1 LNRELGKWLQEFL
14 RFLVRRGTVTEEDIH
29 SIIDAGEE
37 EGVLNLD
44 EHEMIHG
51 VLALKGRI
59 AREIMIPR
67 TEISCVN
74 SQVTVEEVIQRIIE
88 DGHSR
93 IPVFEED
100 LDHIVGIIYAK
111 DILKFWER
119 RESRTSLR
127 EIARKGYFIPQTMN
141 LESLLR
147 EFKRKKVHIAIVV
160 DEYGG
165 TSGLITIEDLIE
177 EVFGEIEDEYDMEEE
192 RLIPMKDGWVL
203 ADGRLEIEELEEH
216 LNIEIS
222 EKDFESVGGFIFHLI
237 GRVPKQGEVID
248 YPGLEIRIEA
258 ADDRKV
264 EKVRIRKAPDETK
277 AHLGEP
283 EGSDA
288 E

>member
-1 LNRELGKWLQEFL
+1 LNHDLGKWLQEFL
-14 RFLVRRGTVTEEDIH
+14 RFLVRRGTVTEKDIH

-51 VLALKGRI
+51 VLGLKGRI
-59 AREIMIPR
+59 AREIMVPR
-67 TEISCVN
+67 TEIACVN
-74 SQVTVEEVIQRIIE
+74 SQVTIEEVIHRIIE

-111 DILKFWER
+111 DLLKFWGKQDT
-119 RESRTSLR
+119 RTSPR
-127 EIARKGYFIPQTMN
+127 EIARKAYFIPETMHLEN
-141 LESLLR
+141 LLG
-147 EFKRKKVHIAIVV
+147 EFKKKRVHIAIVV

-177 EVFGEIEDEYDMEEE
+177 EVFGEIEDEYDTEEE
-192 RLIPMKDGWVL
+192 RLVPLEAGWVL
-203 ADGRLEIEELEEH
+203 VDGRLEIEELEEH
-216 LNIEIS
+216 LNVQIPK
-222 EKDFESVGGFIFHLI
+222 KDFESVGGLIFHLI
-237 GRVPKQGEVID
+237 GRVPRKGETIA

-264 EKVRIRKAPDETK
+264 EKVRIRRTPEETTAAPE
-277 AHLGEP
+277 E
-283 EGSDA
+283 
-288 E
+288 

>member
-1 LNRELGKWLQEFL
+1 MNHDLGKWLQEFL

-51 VLALKGRI
+51 VLGLKGRI
-59 AREIMIPR
+59 AREIMVPR
-67 TEISCVN
+67 TEIACVN
-74 SQVTVEEVIQRIIE
+74 SQVTIEEVIHRIIE

-111 DILKFWER
+111 DILQFWGKQDT
-119 RESRTSLR
+119 RTSPR
-127 EIARKGYFIPQTMN
+127 EIARKAYFIPETMHLEN
-141 LESLLR
+141 LLG
-147 EFKRKKVHIAIVV
+147 EFKKKRVHIAIVV

-165 TSGLITIEDLIE
+165 TAGLITIEDLIE
-177 EVFGEIEDEYDMEEE
+177 EVFGEIEDEYDTEEE
-192 RLIPMKDGWVL
+192 RLVPLEAGWVL
-203 ADGRLEIEELEEH
+203 VDGRLEIEELEEH
-216 LNIEIS
+216 LNVQIPK
-222 EKDFESVGGFIFHLI
+222 KDFESVGGLIFHLI
-237 GRVPKQGEVID
+237 GRVPRKGETIA

-264 EKVRIRKAPDETK
+264 EKVRVRKT
-277 AHLGEP
+277 P
-283 EGSDA
+283 EQTTADP
-288 E
+288 EE

>member
-1 LNRELGKWLQEFL
+1 LNHDLGKWLQEFL
-14 RFLVRRGTVTEEDIH
+14 RFLVRRGTVTEKDIH

-51 VLALKGRI
+51 VLGLKGRI
-59 AREIMIPR
+59 AREIMVPR
-67 TEISCVN
+67 TEIACVN
-74 SQVTVEEVIQRIIE
+74 NQVTIEEVIHRIIE

-111 DILKFWER
+111 DILKFWGKQDT
-119 RESRTSLR
+119 RTSPR
-127 EIARKGYFIPQTMN
+127 EIARKAYFIPETMHLEN
-141 LESLLR
+141 LLG
-147 EFKRKKVHIAIVV
+147 EFKKKRVHIAIVV

-177 EVFGEIEDEYDMEEE
+177 EVFGEIEDEYDTEEE
-192 RLIPMKDGWVL
+192 RLVPLEAGWVL
-203 ADGRLEIEELEEH
+203 VDGRLEIEELEEH
-216 LNIEIS
+216 LNVQIPK
-222 EKDFESVGGFIFHLI
+222 KDFESVGGLIFHLI
-237 GRVPKQGEVID
+237 GRVPRKGETIA

-258 ADDRKV
+258 ADERKV
-264 EKVRIRKAPDETK
+264 EKVRIRKTPEETT
-277 AHLGEP
+277 ADP
-283 EGSDA
+283 E

>member
-1 LNRELGKWLQEFL
+1 MDRGLGRRLHELF
-14 RFLVRRGTVTEEDIH
+14 RFVVKRGTVTKEDIH

-51 VLALKGRI
+51 VLGLKGRI
-59 AREIMIPR
+59 AREIMVPR
-67 TEISCVN
+67 TEITCVN

-111 DILKFWER
+111 DLLRFCRKQDG
-119 RESRTSLR
+119 RTSLR
-127 EIARKGYFIPQTMN
+127 DIPRKAYFIPETKD

-147 EFKRKKVHIAIVV
+147 EFKIKRVHIAVVV

-177 EVFGEIEDEYDMEEE
+177 EVFGEIEDEYDTEEQ
-192 RLIPMKDGWVL
+192 RLVPLKEGWLLV
-203 ADGRLEIEELEEH
+203 DGRLEIEELEEY
-216 LNIEIS
+216 LNIQVP
-222 EKDFESVGGFIFHLI
+222 KKNFESVGGFIFDLI
-237 GRVPKQGEVID
+237 GRVPKQGETIA
-248 YPGLEIRIEA
+248 YPGLEIKIET
-258 ADDRKV
+258 ADDRKI
-264 EKVRIRKAPDETK
+264 EKVKIRKIPQGEETS
-277 AHLGEP
+277 P
-283 EGSDA
+283 EA
-288 E
+288 

>member
-1 LNRELGKWLQEFL
+1 MNHDLGKWLQEFL

-51 VLALKGRI
+51 VLGLKGRI
-59 AREIMIPR
+59 AREIMVPR
-67 TEISCVN
+67 TEIACVN
-74 SQVTVEEVIQRIIE
+74 SQVTIEEVIHRIIE

-111 DILKFWER
+111 DLLKFWGKQDT
-119 RESRTSLR
+119 RTSPR
-127 EIARKGYFIPQTMN
+127 EIARKAYFIPETMHLEN
-141 LESLLR
+141 LLG
-147 EFKRKKVHIAIVV
+147 EFKKKRVHIAIVV

-177 EVFGEIEDEYDMEEE
+177 EVFGEIEDEYDTEEE
-192 RLIPMKDGWVL
+192 RLVPLEAGWVL
-203 ADGRLEIEELEEH
+203 VDGRLEIEELEEH
-216 LNIEIS
+216 LNVQIPK
-222 EKDFESVGGFIFHLI
+222 KDFESVGGLIFHLI
-237 GRVPKQGEVID
+237 GRVPRKGETIA

-264 EKVRIRKAPDETK
+264 EKVRIRKTPEETTAAPE
-277 AHLGEP
+277 E
-283 EGSDA
+283 
-288 E
+288 

>member
-1 LNRELGKWLQEFL
+1 LNHDLGKWLQEFL

-51 VLALKGRI
+51 VLGLKGRI
-59 AREIMIPR
+59 AREIMVPR
-67 TEISCVN
+67 TEIACVN
-74 SQVTVEEVIQRIIE
+74 SQVTIEEVIHRIIE

-111 DILKFWER
+111 DLLKFWGKQDT
-119 RESRTSLR
+119 RTSPR
-127 EIARKGYFIPQTMN
+127 EIARKAYFIPETMHLEN
-141 LESLLR
+141 LLG
-147 EFKRKKVHIAIVV
+147 EFKKKRVHIAIVV

-177 EVFGEIEDEYDMEEE
+177 EVFGEIEDEYDIEEE
-192 RLIPMKDGWVL
+192 RLVPLEAGWVL
-203 ADGRLEIEELEEH
+203 VDGRLEIEELEEH
-216 LNIEIS
+216 LNVQIPK
-222 EKDFESVGGFIFHLI
+222 KDFESVGGLIFHLI
-237 GRVPKQGEVID
+237 GRVPRKGETIA

-264 EKVRIRKAPDETK
+264 EKVRIRRTPEETTAAPE
-277 AHLGEP
+277 E
-283 EGSDA
+283 
-288 E
+288 

>member
-1 LNRELGKWLQEFL
+1 MNHDLGKWLQEFL

-51 VLALKGRI
+51 VLGLKGRI
-59 AREIMIPR
+59 AREIMVPR
-67 TEISCVN
+67 TEIACVN
-74 SQVTVEEVIQRIIE
+74 SQVTIEEVIHRIIE

-111 DILKFWER
+111 DLLKFWGKQDT
-119 RESRTSLR
+119 RTSPR
-127 EIARKGYFIPQTMN
+127 EIARKAYFIPETMHLEN
-141 LESLLR
+141 LLG
-147 EFKRKKVHIAIVV
+147 EFKKKRVHIAIVV

-177 EVFGEIEDEYDMEEE
+177 EVFGEIEDEYDTEEE
-192 RLIPMKDGWVL
+192 RLVPLEAGWVL
-203 ADGRLEIEELEEH
+203 VDGRLEIEELEEH
-216 LNIEIS
+216 LNVQIPK
-222 EKDFESVGGFIFHLI
+222 KDFESVGGLIFHLI
-237 GRVPKQGEVID
+237 GRVPRKGETIA

-264 EKVRIRKAPDETK
+264 EKVRIRKTPEETAAAPE
-277 AHLGEP
+277 E
-283 EGSDA
+283 
-288 E
+288 